1 MTITIDK
8 KFFIKLGIVLA
19 LCVACFFLGRCSRSV
34 NVSSKL
40 EDELTNLDDMT
51 QELYDD
57 LINAG
62 FSIESA
68 KHHSEKMQQMLSSMS
83 DSMKDAQK
91 MADNAEKM
99 AAENQKIID
108 ELIEI
113 YNKAAEDGLNALDKM
128 VDKVEILEKK
138 AALCDKLLEKLKEE
152 TSE

>member
-19 LCVACFFLGRCSRSV
+19 LCVACFFLGRCSRST

-40 EDELTNLDDMT
+40 GEELENLDDMT

-68 KHHSEKMQQMLSSMS
+68 KHHSEKMQQMLNSMS

-91 MADNAEKM
+91 QFEEAEQSFIETK
-99 AAENQKIID
+99 KLID
-108 ELIEI
+108 DLKEI
-113 YNKAAEDGLNALDKM
+113 YNKAAEDGLNAVDKM
-128 VDKVEILEKK
+128 VDKAVLLEKK
-138 AALCDKLLEKLKEE
+138 AALCDELLEKLKEE

>member
-19 LCVACFFLGRCSRSV
+19 LCVACFFLGRCSRST

-40 EDELTNLDDMT
+40 GEELENLDDMT
-51 QELYDD
+51 QELYED

-68 KHHSEKMQQMLSSMS
+68 KHHSEKMQQMLNSMS

-91 MADNAEKM
+91 QFEEAEKVS
-99 AAENQKIID
+99 AENQKIID
-108 ELIEI
+108 DFMEV
-113 YNKAAEDGLNALDKM
+113 Y
-128 VDKVEILEKK
+128 KK
-138 AALCDKLLEKLKEE
+138 AAVEGEDALDAMIRKALEYESIIYRMITEE